1 MASSSQDWR
10 FERQLLIDGNGG
22 TAPNNQRDSDSS
34 RSRLPTLADMRRLQG
49 GAPFDQVINVPGYY
63 ATAGPASY
71 AHQYFRNYG
80 LRDEVPNVTR
90 FGPQPPLSDSFL
102 ITQPEAQIASVPTF
116 SSRGQ
121 ERLYSEFMVGYGGVS
136 GLEGYQ
142 AAPSSELM
150 IYGNGAN
157 HNLQY
162 PFTYYPNE
170 LSAFHPLYAE
180 SQLQSASQNPSAP
193 AEQQN
198 EEYWW
203 LSVDQQL
210 LRYYQARVSR
220 ARARNVQR
228 HCGTVLVIS
237 P

>member
-1 MASSSQDWR
+1 MTSSSQDWC
-10 FERQLLIDGNGG
+10 FERLPNDGNGE
-22 TAPNNQRDSDSS
+22 TAPNNQRNSDNS
-34 RSRLPTLADMRRLQG
+34 RSRLPTLADMRRAQG

-63 ATAGPASY
+63 ATAAPASY

-90 FGPQPPLSDSFL
+90 FGPQPLLSDSSL
-102 ITQPEAQIASVPTF
+102 VTQPAAQIASAPTF
-116 SSRGQ
+116 SLRGQ
-121 ERLYSEFMVGYGGVS
+121 EQLYSELMIGYGGVN

-150 IYGNGAN
+150 IHGNGAN

-170 LSAFHPLYAE
+170 LRAFYPLYTE
-180 SQLQSASQNPSAP
+180 SQLQPAPQNPSASIEP
-193 AEQQN
+193 QN
-198 EEYWW
+198 EEYWR

-220 ARARNVQR
+220 ARARNAQR
-228 HCGTVLVIS
+228 QGSTV
-237 P
+237 